1 MYNTNKSRTT
11 TLSCDYRTRDVV
23 SKIAEQKGVTHRE
36 ALAEIVRVYAK
47 NNSTKTSAPDQQGSP
62 PKSRIPEYNNDRVI
76 GFIKKQEELF
86 LQPMMRKI
94 DEGIKA
100 INTLLSILKEM

>member
-11 TLSCDYRTRDVV
+11 TLSCDYRTRDAV

-36 ALAEIVRVYAK
+36 ALAEIVRWFVRH
-47 NNSTKTSAPDQQGSP
+47 NTTKSSVSERPGSI
-62 PKSRIPEYNNDRVI
+62 PKSSIPEYNTNRVI
-76 GFIKKQEELF
+76 GFIKKQEEIF

-94 DEGIKA
+94 DEILTT
-100 INTLLSILKEM
+100 INKLLTILKEM